1 MCARSQINNSSC
13 EENEEINRLLHKV
26 FVIRSEAQFLIL
38 FHKHFL
44 GIQPIVVWYVFYFC
58 EVRK

>member
-1 MCARSQINNSSC
+1 MCARSQVNNSSC

-44 GIQPIVVWYVFYFC
+44 GIQPIVV
-58 EVRK
+58 